1 MTQTTS
7 LRAVGLLGVAVVAV
21 AVALAL
27 TRGGHDSKLPQGAGR
42 WYTALAAPYLP
53 SKNGKPA
60 KSACGV
66 LIGPNTKGVAHPT
79 LPCGVK
85 IYIEYQGKQALT
97 QVIDRGPNVPGRE
110 FDVTQGLAKEL
121 GLVGTRAIKWR
132 YTTAANS

>member
-1 MTQTTS
+1 MPQTAAF
-7 LRAVGLLGVAVVAV
+7 RAVGLLGIAVVAV

-27 TRGGHDSKLPQGAGR
+27 THKHHGSGLPEAAGR

-53 SKNGKPA
+53 SASGKPT

-66 LIGPNTKGVAHPT
+66 LIGPKTKGVAHPT

-85 IYIEYQGKQALT
+85 VYIEYQGKQALT

-132 YTTAANS
+132 YTTAASS